1 MKPLFLHTILIFLG
15 LQTALCQIPNSG
27 FEDWVESNG
36 HFNPQ
41 GWWCANDSV
50 LSGTVFPVNRTSDHF
65 PPNSGSYA
73 LRIENHLE
81 LLPSWT
87 AFGIV
92 WTGDLAGN
100 DNPAFALQGHP
111 VELYGYYK
119 FLPLNGDTFEI
130 HIRLYNNGIDVGGGQ
145 FKAAQMVNSWQPF
158 SLDISDY
165 ETADSARIMVL
176 SCYNNDAPDPS
187 GNSTLFIDNLSF
199 DSLIVDGTEKIDSQ
213 KSITVYP
220 NPATDYVSIAGERLS
235 KNTLL
240 TITDISGREYARILH
255 PVSHVNVNIAFLPPG
270 FYIIRIQSDTE
281 FKRLFFIKD

>member
-1 MKPLFLHTILIFLG
+1 MKKLFTIFFISLLASQIVWG
-15 LQTALCQIPNSG
+15 QIPNSG
-27 FEDWVESNG
+27 FEDWIESNG
-36 HFNPQ
+36 HLNPA

-50 LSGTVFPVNRTSDHF
+50 QLGAAFPANRTSDHY

-81 LLPSWT
+81 LLPSWS

-92 WTGDLAGN
+92 WTGGLAGN

-130 HIRLYNNGIDVGGGQ
+130 HIRLYYEGIDVGGGQ
-145 FKAAQMVNSWQPF
+145 FKTAEMVNSWQPF

-165 ETADSARIMVL
+165 ETADSARVMIL
-176 SCYNNDAPDPS
+176 SCYNNDAPNPA

-199 DSLIVDGTEKIDSQ
+199 DSLIVDGTDRLDATPHL
-213 KSITVYP
+213 TVYP
-220 NPATDYVSIAGERLS
+220 NPATDYVSISGERL
-235 KNTLL
+235 TRTAVY
-240 TITDISGREYARILH
+240 TITDIQGRAYLRIES
-255 PVSHVNVNIAFLPPG
+255 PKPNEKVNIGFLSPG
-270 FYIIRIQSDTE
+270 FYCIRFQSGDE
-281 FKRLFFIKD
+281 FSRGFFVKH